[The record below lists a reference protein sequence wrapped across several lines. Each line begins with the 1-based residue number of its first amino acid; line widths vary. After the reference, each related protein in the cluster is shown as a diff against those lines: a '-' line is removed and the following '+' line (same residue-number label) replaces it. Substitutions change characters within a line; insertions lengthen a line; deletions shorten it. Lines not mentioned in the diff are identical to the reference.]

1 MTQVHKDFLTVERFI
16 AKERAWR
23 VKVFANK
30 PDVVRNAKLRDC
42 DEAVAAL
49 KRLYAE
55 HLRTDPEQQ
64 LLFEAQQQAASQPTD
79 HSEESE

>member
-1 MTQVHKDFLTVERFI
+1 MSQTHQDYLTVERFI

-30 PDVVRNAKLRDC
+30 PDVVRDAKLRDC
-42 DEAVAAL
+42 DEATAAL

-64 LLFEAQQQAASQPTD
+64 LLFDAEQQAAAT
-79 HSEESE
+79 EETE